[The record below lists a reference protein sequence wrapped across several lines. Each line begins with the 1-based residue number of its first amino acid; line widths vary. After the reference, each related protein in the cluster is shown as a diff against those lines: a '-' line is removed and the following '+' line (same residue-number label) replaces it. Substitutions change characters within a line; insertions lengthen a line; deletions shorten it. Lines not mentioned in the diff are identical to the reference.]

1 MVGSQVINPWR
12 HVHETKTLSKILSIL
27 SQEFDRTSGPSFT
40 QLQWE
45 FAKVI
50 QRGIVDHVTSFPK
63 SPRTPSDHAVA
74 ERIEDQKVDIH
85 S

>member
-1 MVGSQVINPWR
+1 MLVSQVINPWR
-12 HVHETKTLSKILSIL
+12 HVHETKTLSKTQGIL
-27 SQEFDRTSGPSFT
+27 SQNFDRTSGKCFT

-50 QRGIVDHVTSFPK
+50 QRGIADHVTSFLK
-63 SPRTPSDHAVA
+63 IQRTLSYHVGAGK
-74 ERIEDQKVDIH
+74 IQDQKLDIH